1 MIPYIFLALG
11 TMMGVMAFTRPS
23 IGIYLLALFA
33 LIIGGTIQYFVPP
46 LVFIMWVAPIVS
58 FFLIFAAFAGKR
70 TGERAPRTFKWV
82 LLFVLAGL
90 LSFASNLGYLGE
102 FIADAKNYYMF
113 LSLPLLAV
121 LTRIDERWI
130 KLTGKVVLWAAFLQ
144 APVSLF
150 QHFFIVDY
158 SSRLAGGD
166 SIVGTFGGSATG
178 GGSSGAQTAFLVI
191 MIAWV
196 MARYFAK
203 EISLTKL
210 MLYSGILLIPILLN
224 ETKIFFIYI
233 PTAIGFLAYTHIR
246 SNPRQ
251 VFIMLF
257 VGGVLFVA
265 VLTYYFVFLQ
275 HGEARYKVK
284 SVSEYIER
292 TIVGNAVRTDRAKDS
307 GLGRIATYPFWWENN
322 ALHTAPVSMMFGHGM
337 GATKSS
343 GLMLGHLQTKP
354 KYMAK
359 GIATTGIAKLLWEV
373 GIFGTIVYIGMFI
386 SAFLGAGR
394 IRKYRNT
401 GKSEKVVV
409 VTIQISV
416 IILLGGLFYDSYVFR
431 TQALNF
437 VAMATLAYYMYFE
450 KQLRLKQ

>member
-1 MIPYIFLALG
+1 
-11 TMMGVMAFTRPS
+11 MGVMAFARPS
-23 IGIYLLALFA
+23 TGVYILTLFSLILA
-33 LIIGGTIQYFVPP
+33 GTVQYFIPS
-46 LVFIMWVAPIVS
+46 LAAIMWVAPIIS
-58 FFLIFAAFAGKR
+58 IFMMLYAFAGTKSGGR
-70 TGERAPRTFKWV
+70 TPKPFKWV
-82 LLFVLAGL
+82 VLFILAGL

-102 FIADAKNYYMF
+102 FITDAKNYYMF

-121 LTRIDERWI
+121 LVKLDERWI
-130 KLTGKVVLWAAFLQ
+130 KLTGKAVLAAAFLQ

-203 EISLTKL
+203 EVNLTRL
-210 MLYSGILLIPILLN
+210 ALYSGILLIPILLN

-233 PTAIGFLAYTHIR
+233 PTAIGFLAYAHIR

-257 VGGVLFVA
+257 VGSALFIA
-265 VLTYYFVFLQ
+265 VLTYYFVYLQ
-275 HGEARYKVK
+275 HGEARYKVN
-284 SVSEYIER
+284 SISEYVDR
-292 TIVGNAVRTDRAKDS
+292 TIVGNAIRTDRAKDA

-322 ALHTAPVSMMFGHGM
+322 ALNVAPVSMMFGHGM

-343 GLMLGHLQTKP
+343 GLVLGHLQRKQ
-354 KYMAK
+354 KYAAK
-359 GIATTGIAKLLWEV
+359 GIATTGIAKLLWEI
-373 GIFGTIVYIGMFI
+373 GIFGTFVYIGMFV
-386 SAFLGAGR
+386 SVFLGAGR
-394 IRKYRNT
+394 IRRRHDT
-401 GKSEKVVV
+401 SKSDKVVI
-409 VTIQISV
+409 VTIQISTM
-416 IILLGGLFYDSYVFR
+416 IIVGGLLYDSYVFR

-437 VAMATLAYYMYFE
+437 IAMATLAYYMYFE
-450 KQLRLKQ
+450 KQMRVKQ